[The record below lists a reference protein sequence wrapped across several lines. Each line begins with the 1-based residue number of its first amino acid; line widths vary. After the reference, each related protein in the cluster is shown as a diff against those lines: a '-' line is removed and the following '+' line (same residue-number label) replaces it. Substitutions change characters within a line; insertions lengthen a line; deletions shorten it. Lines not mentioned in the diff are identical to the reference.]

1 MQVGLIVLLA
11 LASPL
16 GCNLL
21 GRRGRGRGRG
31 GGVQRGGR
39 QLAGYEGGGQPPPEY
54 GDTGECGAGA
64 GAGAGAGDQGVDF
77 GGCQEDP
84 DTGFCCVEKLE
95 CVPSLEK

>member
-1 MQVGLIVLLA
+1 MIVLLA

-39 QLAGYEGGGQPPPEY
+39 QLAGYEGGGGPPPEY
-54 GDTGECGAGA
+54 GGGG
-64 GAGAGAGDQGVDF
+64 GGGDQGVDF